1 MSQRQIWHHI
11 LPLQPITNQRWPAT
25 HAQLSSPIGVAV
37 DAAGN
42 VFVAD
47 GKNHRIRRVDA
58 KGVVTTIAGT
68 GEIGV
73 DSDGLAS
80 TASRLSVFD
89 IAVDTVGNIWF
100 TDTANRRVR
109 VLVRAR

>member
-1 MSQRQIWHHI
+1 M
-11 LPLQPITNQRWPAT
+11 
-25 HAQLSSPIGVAV
+25 
-37 DAAGN
+37 
-42 VFVAD
+42 
-47 GKNHRIRRVDA
+47 
-58 KGVVTTIAGT
+58 TTIAGT

-100 TDTANRRVR
+100 ADTANRRVR